1 MPEEQLNTMAT
12 SNHNGNNNTPAGEET
27 SPLLL
32 SKWIHHAVT
41 TVDLSHITNNTEAT
55 NYLGSNPQLWPA
67 NIRLSMALCSEEYLM
82 SALNVAY
89 SLADQ
94 ICLLEGG
101 GGGVLNNG
109 DNINNYCSSEADS
122 INNDNNVRM
131 MLPSLPPAGSSW
143 TDSIQIHLSTTTTT
157 NGLHEINNGSPINKV
172 TAKFSSTTMN
182 NNKEGGGGNIE
193 DYMQRLYSLG
203 VVFYEIFSGGE
214 RPINVVSA
222 TTATTAPT
230 GATTTTTET
239 LTSSLSQEIS
249 ENNITLDLFDY
260 HDEIIGG
267 DGSGGPP
274 TIGLLGK
281 GGDALGLEGLIFDD
295 VPDAAD
301 DDYNHLLR
309 HGDDEAADN
318 DGVNNNGGIP
328 RKRQITQQNHGG
340 YNNNTS
346 NSNTMSSVSIVEP
359 LKAKGIPVSLCDMI
373 VNMMDCTYGTL
384 RGQDAYHSMMEVR
397 DDLRL
402 MLDRPDLYLYDQD
415 MVQLSST
422 GLQLFGGSSFGRNA
436 ELATIKDAYELYNV
450 TINLY
455 V

>member
-1 MPEEQLNTMAT
+1 MLKTETTITMAT
-12 SNHNGNNNTPAGEET
+12 NCCSISGEET

-101 GGGVLNNG
+101 GGVLNNG

-122 INNDNNVRM
+122 NINNDNNVRRL
-131 MLPSLPPAGSSW
+131 LPSLPPAGSSW

-157 NGLHEINNGSPINKV
+157 NGLHEINNGSPTNKV

-214 RPINVVSA
+214 RPLVASA
-222 TTATTAPT
+222 PTAPT

-239 LTSSLSQEIS
+239 LTSSLSREIS
-249 ENNITLDLFDY
+249 ENNITLDLFDD

-295 VPDAAD
+295 VPDAAAD

-309 HGDDEAADN
+309 HGDDE
-318 DGVNNNGGIP
+318 
-328 RKRQITQQNHGG
+328 Q
-340 YNNNTS
+340 
-346 NSNTMSSVSIVEP
+346 
-359 LKAKGIPVSLCDMI
+359 
-373 VNMMDCTYGTL
+373 
-384 RGQDAYHSMMEVR
+384 
-397 DDLRL
+397 
-402 MLDRPDLYLYDQD
+402 
-415 MVQLSST
+415 
-422 GLQLFGGSSFGRNA
+422 
-436 ELATIKDAYELYNV
+436 
-450 TINLY
+450 
-455 V
+455 

>member
-12 SNHNGNNNTPAGEET
+12 SNHIGNTGEET

-101 GGGVLNNG
+101 GGVLNNG
-109 DNINNYCSSEADS
+109 DINNNYCSSEADS
-122 INNDNNVRM
+122 SSNNDNNVRM

-157 NGLHEINNGSPINKV
+157 TNGLHEINNGSPTNKV

-222 TTATTAPT
+222 PTAPTAPT
-230 GATTTTTET
+230 GATTTTET
-239 LTSSLSQEIS
+239 LTSSLSQEEIS
-249 ENNITLDLFDY
+249 ENNITLDLFDD

-295 VPDAAD
+295 VPDAAAD

-328 RKRQITQQNHGG
+328 RKRQITQQNHGNL
-340 YNNNTS
+340 NNNS
-346 NSNTMSSVSIVEP
+346 KNSNTMSSVSIVEP

-415 MVQLSST
+415 MGRLSST
-422 GLQLFGGSSFGRNA
+422 GLQFGGSSFGRNA